1 MENNTNLS
9 SSSQNALNNSPL
21 QGFGNTLRQAREN
34 KNISLDDAAKELFIL
49 KRHLQAIESEDYNA
63 LPQRTFARGFV
74 VNYAKFLG
82 VDSVAMAQSFDANY
96 PDHLQPGTKNIKAP
110 MQPIGTLQRESRGKI
125 KINPWLIGALLLAL
139 GLGIF
144 LFKTINKAHND
155 TQTPADTQS
164 TIITP
169 QDQATGASLGNTGS
183 AVAPVMPTTTIAQSS
198 TQTTV
203 QTTTQAT
210 QPLINNETVPS
221 TNLTNS
227 GSAIDMT
234 TTASAVSPTQALA
247 MPTTGA
253 PIGSNELEFWVQNNT
268 NVSVTDATGN
278 VLAQGTR
285 PRGGFTLHGQ
295 PPFNI
300 NIDKVSNVKL
310 NYNKEPIKLDPYA
323 QNNQASF
330 RLS

>member
-9 SSSQNALNNSPL
+9 SSSQNAPNNSPL

-82 VDSVAMAQSFDANY
+82 VDSVAMGQSFDANY
-96 PDHLQPGTKNIKAP
+96 PDHLQTGTKIIKSP

-144 LFKTINKAHND
+144 LFQTINKAHTN
-155 TQTPADTQS
+155 TQTPADTQL

-169 QDQATGASLGNTGS
+169 QDQATGASL
-183 AVAPVMPTTTIAQSS
+183 A
-198 TQTTV
+198 
-203 QTTTQAT
+203 
-210 QPLINNETVPS
+210 
-221 TNLTNS
+221 NS

-247 MPTTGA
+247 TPTTGA
-253 PIGSNELEFWVQNNT
+253 PISSNELEFWVQNNT
-268 NVSVTDATGN
+268 NISVTDATGN
-278 VLAQGTR
+278 VLAQGTK

-330 RLS
+330 RLN